1 MAAERMKKVAGL
13 LNCPVCYEVYKRP
26 KYLPCYHSY
35 CEGCMEKLQRGSN
48 IICPECRET
57 SEVPVGGVKELPN
70 NFFINRLLDEV
81 DLKRKVEGED
91 EAKCDMCVD
100 EGKAVSLCLD
110 CITFLCEHCHEFHK
124 KMKGNQN
131 HNITELMELQSKK
144 KQLDVRPK
152 AKSMLCPNHDL
163 EMNFFCETC
172 DQLVCHYCTTNEHNG
187 HVHNSVKKMANKH
200 RKEMEKM
207 IELVEEMINKLF
219 TSRQKVVAAGEK
231 ITSQTSEVDQQI
243 DLYYDELH
251 RQLQQQR
258 EELKNKLRELST
270 EKKRAISLQLEQIDF
285 IEAQLLSVNELN
297 DAVKN
302 GSDQEALFIKKQFN
316 VKRLT
321 ISYSKLET
329 ELVELPTM
337 KFVPSKNYI
346 KSFPQFGQLHED
358 RIIADNCEV
367 TGIPAQPLVA
377 SKLDFTIIT
386 KNRCDG
392 CCSKGGCHI
401 VVQAQSS
408 RGGDVVPVEVKD
420 NNDGSYSAS
429 FVTKQVGGVNLLI
442 TIEGNHIK

>member
-81 DLKRKVEGED
+81 DLKRKVEGDD

-131 HNITELMELQSKK
+131 HNITELVELQSKK
-144 KQLDVRPK
+144 KQIDVRPK
-152 AKSMLCPNHDL
+152 AKSMLCPDHDL

-219 TSRQKVVAAGEK
+219 TSRQKGRK
-231 ITSQTSEVDQQI
+231 
-243 DLYYDELH
+243 LH
-251 RQLQQQR
+251 HRPV
-258 EELKNKLRELST
+258 KL
-270 EKKRAISLQLEQIDF
+270 I
-285 IEAQLLSVNELN
+285 N
-297 DAVKN
+297 
-302 GSDQEALFIKKQFN
+302 
-316 VKRLT
+316 RLT
-321 ISYSKLET
+321 CIMMNYTDNYNNKEKRRAKEQVTRVVNRKEKGNLT
-329 ELVELPTM
+329 TAGTN
-337 KFVPSKNYI
+337 KFHRSTTVK
-346 KSFPQFGQLHED
+346 
-358 RIIADNCEV
+358 CE
-367 TGIPAQPLVA
+367 
-377 SKLDFTIIT
+377 
-386 KNRCDG
+386 
-392 CCSKGGCHI
+392 
-401 VVQAQSS
+401 
-408 RGGDVVPVEVKD
+408 
-420 NNDGSYSAS
+420 
-429 FVTKQVGGVNLLI
+429 
-442 TIEGNHIK
+442 